1 MPKKKIKT
9 KRKLPKK
16 SKESDK
22 QSPASFPAPC
32 PVPHAPWPAT
42 CATNCVKAASP
53 DVATCGRSRH
63 CHRHRQRCR
72 RWLPATCVFVSYG
85 AGSGRVAKV
94 PAVMRHV
101 LGLCQRAIK
110 ARVNRRGWQSKK
122 ARGVEVS
129 STCNVQRGNSM
140 LKRAA
145 LTPPLKFMIFT
156 RADTASRPNELL
168 AFYLVGGVAGLYDGT
183 LRLPPATSHLPPAGA
198 CFGYAFFMAAHQSQT
213 KATPATWQS
222 QPQLRPGQ

>member
-1 MPKKKIKT
+1 MAFYLCRSPSFVLPLALNYLDLESIFTANPIRLRLAIIECSSCSYATNISLHIHPHIHTHTHWPARIRKLSSHVLCHNMPKKKIKT

-63 CHRHRQRCR
+63 CHRHCQRCR
-72 RWLPATCVFVSYG
+72 RLLPATCVFVSYG

-110 ARVNRRGWQSKK
+110 ARVRWAQR
-122 ARGVEVS
+122 AA
-129 STCNVQRGNSM
+129 CNV
-140 LKRAA
+140 A
-145 LTPPLKFMIFT
+145 T
-156 RADTASRPNELL
+156 RCWNE
-168 AFYLVGGVAGLYDGT
+168 
-183 LRLPPATSHLPPAGA
+183 PH
-198 CFGYAFFMAAHQSQT
+198 
-213 KATPATWQS
+213 
-222 QPQLRPGQ
+222 